1 MVIYDYFYRFTA
13 PEIIRAWEYIQDSS
27 GVITMANV
35 SLSSLYWI
43 VASVNP
49 IPSYSLFF
57 CAVESFKRHCIHRNL
72 GESISS
78 HTVETFIFLSLPLK
92 KRSILHVGKKGLSLF
107 LWHQPGN
114 SEWRKSKR
122 GGTTSIAFF
131 HRFNFRRISVH
142 SLMSPAFNI
151 HTDVY
156 RLCRVDASAII
167 GVAQFLSYRRQLILA
182 RARVF
187 QNLNT
192 TDISR
197 VKRLRV
203 TGS

>member
-1 MVIYDYFYRFTA
+1 
-13 PEIIRAWEYIQDSS
+13 
-27 GVITMANV
+27 MANV

-57 CAVESFKRHCIHRNL
+57 CAVERASRGIAFT
-72 GESISS
+72 EISAS
-78 HTVETFIFLSLPLK
+78 LFHLTPSKLLFFFLCHWRSDRFFMSE
-92 KRSILHVGKKGLSLF
+92 KRSLFISLA
-107 LWHQPGN
+107 PA
-114 SEWRKSKR
+114 RKFKVKEIQTR
-122 GGTTSIAFF
+122 EYTSIAFF

-167 GVAQFLSYRRQLILA
+167 GVAQFLSYRHQLILA

-187 QNLNT
+187 QNLNK